1 MFSRQNTDAPSRRYY
16 QDMRNASRG
25 DGGAGELMRALGMVK
40 EAASDFQQ
48 YQEASAAKQSEA
60 DQAQGAE
67 AAAAGLVDPEKEAES
82 NAYRSGVL
90 WQRGDADWSTR
101 RAAMAQGVQQLI
113 QNQTDPDPAKREAE
127 VAAFLEQQNRD
138 FAVNEDESLRDFG
151 SPAANRHFA
160 AQMAAARGE
169 IIPQA
174 SAMIRKRMGEESLS
188 SMATAVVGKLKAG
201 IHVDPAEEFS
211 RLLPFVD
218 RREAVETLMQATE
231 AAAGELQQSDPAR
244 GLKMIDGLLGWT
256 KQANPQQPEAAPT
269 TAPAGLMQPFA
280 GFASVKRT
288 GKMGDARSGGSAHN
302 GEDFPVPVGT
312 SIVAPMGG
320 EVVSSMR
327 NARGG
332 NQVRV
337 RLDNGA
343 IVGFAHLS
351 SRGVQV
357 GQRVEAGA
365 ELGLS
370 GNTGKSTGPHVHM
383 TVEVGGKKVSP
394 SGYFSEQPASSG
406 AASSPAFQAA
416 FGDGGLA
423 DAVPQADTGPGGASG
438 ADTLTGPLSLSPGQT
453 LHLQEFRRMYS
464 QRAEAEAERERSER
478 QATTAASFI
487 SRLSGATGTYP
498 TVAEVQGLIR
508 AGAVAPQQGMQLL
521 NIIDSDRRQR
531 VSDARQAASW
541 AREDRKD
548 AKEDYLRGRVGTLLG
563 PVYAGRSSVTDATGK
578 LLAMVAR
585 EMDPEIRQALLREV
599 GGELNNVQTLRVKG
613 PEYKGADN
621 DLNNWEEAYAS
632 QLGKVRMPRGVDG
645 QAARRLIRGK
655 LDEVRAELGRGDV
668 SPEKVRD
675 YMGGVERRMDLWFQQ
690 TFPLRAL
697 KK

>member
-1 MFSRQNTDAPSRRYY
+1 MAR
-16 QDMRNASRG
+16 
-25 DGGAGELMRALGMVK
+25 
-40 EAASDFQQ
+40 EAASDFRA
-48 YQEASAAKQSEA
+48 YQEGASARQKEQDQS
-60 DQAQGAE
+60 DGSL
-67 AAAAGLVDPEKEAES
+67 AAAAGQVDPEREAES
-82 NAYRSGVL
+82 KAYQAGVL

-101 RAAMAQGVQQLI
+101 RSNMEQGLQQLI
-113 QNQTDPDPAKREAE
+113 QKQTDPDPAKREAE
-127 VAAFLEQQNRD
+127 VAVYLEQQNHD
-138 FAVNEDESLRDFG
+138 FALSEDGSLRDFG
-151 SPAANRHFA
+151 SPDANRHFA
-160 AQMAAARGE
+160 AQMLATREALL
-169 IIPQA
+169 PQA
-174 SAMIRKRMGEESLS
+174 AGLIRKRMGEESLAN
-188 SMATAVVGKLKAG
+188 MATAVVGKLKAG

-218 RREAVETLMQATE
+218 RREAVETFMQATE
-231 AAAGELQQSDPAR
+231 AAAGELQQSDPTR
-244 GLKMIDGLLGWT
+244 GLKMIDGLLGWA
-256 KQANPQQPEAAPT
+256 KQASPEAQPQQPAAAPT
-269 TAPAGLMQPFA
+269 QAPAGLMQPFA

-337 RLDNGA
+337 KLDNGA

-383 TVEVGGKKVSP
+383 TFEVGGKKVSP
-394 SGYFSEQPASSG
+394 SGYFSEQPASSR
-406 AASSPAFQAA
+406 AVSSPAFQAA
-416 FGDGGLA
+416 FGDVGSA
-423 DAVPQADTGPGGASG
+423 DAVPQADAGPGGELG
-438 ADTLTGPLSLSPGQT
+438 ADTLTGPLSLSPGQI

-464 QRAEAEAERERSER
+464 QRAEAEAEREKSER

-498 TVAEVQGLIR
+498 TAAEVQSLIR

-531 VSDARQAASW
+531 ISDARQAASW
-541 AREDRKD
+541 AREDRQE
-548 AKEDYLRGRVGTLLG
+548 AKEDYLRGRVGSLLG

-578 LLAMVAR
+578 LLAVVAR
-585 EMDPEIRQALLREV
+585 EADPEIRQALLREV

-613 PEYKGADN
+613 PEYRGADN
-621 DLNNWEEAYAS
+621 DLNSWEEAYS
-632 QLGKVRMPRGVDG
+632 GQLGKVRMPRGVDG
-645 QAARRLIRGK
+645 QAARRLIRAK
-655 LDEVRAELGRGDV
+655 LDEVRTELGRGDV

-690 TFPLRAL
+690 TFPPRAL
-697 KK
+697 KR